1 MTLSI
6 TILSIC
12 IECHYAECCSCHA
25 ERHYAECRYADCCYA
40 ECRYAESH
48 GASKTVLNWRTE
60 TFSGGGKRERKKAT
74 DTGALEPILQN
85 S

>member
-6 TILSIC
+6 TTLSIS
-12 IECHYAECCSCHA
+12 IECHYAERCSCHA
-25 ERHYAECRYADCCYA
+25 ERHYADCCYA

-48 GASKTVLNWRTE
+48 GASETVLNWRTDTAK
-60 TFSGGGKRERKKAT
+60 TFSGGGKRERKNAT
-74 DTGALEPILQN
+74 GTGALEPILQN